1 MYNYLNF
8 ASKQLSLKL
17 TETKQQ
23 QITLVWVLQSAVL
36 TGE

>member
-1 MYNYLNF
+1 MHNYLNF

-23 QITLVWVLQSAVL
+23 QITLVWVLQSVVL